1 MKRLWIAAAAA
12 TLLLAGCTTYAQDL
26 TAVVNDKLAEVQSE
40 PAGKPYYNSTYY
52 YYYVD
57 PGVGRISSDR
67 TSNVLSLNGTKFV
80 MNLNVPGIIQSAYY
94 ADASAAD
101 STVQG
106 LQTVVSVSGS
116 YLDYD
121 GSENEYR
128 VYIYQMDD
136 SYYTIV
142 STPTMEFYSF
152 SGKYEAAEVAA
163 EMIRIAR
170 SVRIMKDEIL
180 ADFSNRQVI
189 SYSRKKLELFQ
200 NIAPENGVVDEL
212 FADHDNYAGI
222 SSGTQ
227 ITGGNY
233 ATDNYPDAGTAA
245 QDQMTPEP
253 TATPSASASPTE

>member
-1 MKRLWIAAAAA
+1 MKRILIAAAAA
-12 TLLLAGCTTYAQDL
+12 VLLAGCTTYAQDL

-57 PGVGRISSDR
+57 PSIGRISSDR
-67 TSNVLSLNGTKFV
+67 TSNVLAMNGTKFV
-80 MNLNVPGIIQSAYY
+80 MNLNVPGIIQSTYY
-94 ADASAAD
+94 TDAAAAD

-106 LQTVVSVSGS
+106 LTTSVSTSGS
-116 YLDYD
+116 YIDYD
-121 GSENEYR
+121 GNENEYQ
-128 VYIYQMDD
+128 VYIYQMDG

-152 SGKYEAAEVAA
+152 SGKYEAAEIAA
-163 EMIRIAR
+163 EMVRIAR
-170 SVRIMKDEIL
+170 SVRIRKDQVL

-212 FADHDNYAGI
+212 FADHNNYAGI
-222 SSGTQ
+222 SGGTQ

-245 QDQMTPEP
+245 EDQATPEP
-253 TATPSASASPTE
+253 TAQPSASPSPTE